1 MANVINGLADN
12 QVSEPFQSDVGWH
25 VIQRLETREQDIT
38 RDAQRNR
45 MRELIVRRK
54 ADEEFDRFLRQMRA
68 ESYIDERIGG
78 NS

>member
-1 MANVINGLADN
+1 MTLDLLR
-12 QVSEPFQSDVGWH
+12 EPLIQSDVGWH

-54 ADEEFDRFLRQMRA
+54 ADEEFDRFLRQMRD